1 MTRYASFIEIK
12 AFWSMAR
19 EVFMK
24 KTVINQIDNILVM
37 VGLLAILPGLY
48 FVSANILKYELNILP
63 NINII
68 PLSPIVL
75 IGGLLLAI
83 ILNFYSILHQRRS
96 GTHTAYEIVK
106 TRLWNVIVFVMGALF
121 LTLLLGYAVV
131 ENL

>member
-1 MTRYASFIEIK
+1 MT
-12 AFWSMAR
+12 R

-48 FVSANILKYELNILP
+48 FVSANILKYELNVSP

-83 ILNFYSILHQRRS
+83 ILNFYSILHQRRC
-96 GTHTAYEIVK
+96 GTHTLYEIVR